1 MAVVALCAAGAWPAA
16 NEIAERYAYG
26 FEKVSIPGV
35 PNAGRVNAHL
45 YRGAQPTVAGLAAL
59 RSLGVD
65 TIVSF
70 TLEGDGA
77 RAEAATARSLGLRY
91 VHMPWSA
98 SSVPSERYVADFL
111 ELVSPTQSRVVFVHC
126 KAGADRT
133 GLMIAAYRILSDRWT
148 YERAM
153 DEMSAFGYEA
163 EFHPQLRSFVRALAN
178 KATGRQAAPT
188 S

>member
-70 TLEGDGA
+70 TLEGAHPHDIGTILDA
-77 RAEAATARSLGLRY
+77 EGIAIRAGHHCCMPLMKRLGVPATAR
-91 VHMPWSA
+91 A
-98 SSVPSERYVADFL
+98 SFAFYNTEEEADKLVGSVR
-111 ELVSPTQSRVVFVHC
+111 RVQEIF
-126 KAGADRT
+126 A
-133 GLMIAAYRILSDRWT
+133 
-148 YERAM
+148 
-153 DEMSAFGYEA
+153 
-163 EFHPQLRSFVRALAN
+163 
-178 KATGRQAAPT
+178 
-188 S
+188 